1 MKRHGI
7 HPVEDI
13 EAATAQVKPPA
24 ADWLKEF
31 VAGIPDKPLPP
42 PLLSKKAR
50 PEVERLAGLSIDV
63 YEAERKAA
71 AEKLGM
77 RASALDGVVKTIRQP
92 LTGGLMHIRAVE
104 PSPDPVDGAQLLEE
118 LRAAIEHYVKLPPGG
133 AVAAALWVLH
143 SHTVEAAFLSPILL
157 ISSPVYGCGKTSLLT
172 VLRELVQRPLATSN
186 ISPAALFRCIEKYQP
201 TLVIDEA
208 DTFAKLSDELRNILN
223 AGHTRALAYV
233 VRTTGDNHEPK
244 SFSTFGAKVLAA
256 IGKMPPTVVSRSV
269 QIKMKR
275 LAAGES
281 VERLRLDRLDH
292 LKPLAQRAARWAID
306 HLDQLRAADPDIPP
320 TLRLRHADNWRVLFA
335 IADKAGGD
343 WPRLARHAAELL
355 DEPDDD
361 DTLGVVLLGDIRELF
376 EQRRVSHFSSQDI
389 VEHLVSLENRKWAE
403 LPPSGKPLSKNRLA
417 ALLRQFE
424 VTPRGVRVG
433 DRTPKGYPLADF
445 ADAFSRYLPPI
456 KPQQRNNADA
466 S

>member
-13 EAATAQVKPPA
+13 EAATVPVKPPA

-50 PEVERLAGLSIDV
+50 PVVERLATLPVDV
-63 YEAERKAA
+63 YEIERKPA

-77 RASALDGVVKTIRQP
+77 RASVLDGVVKTIRQP

-104 PSPDPVDGAQLLEE
+104 PSPDPVKGAALLEE
-118 LRAAIEHYVKLPPGG
+118 LVATIERYLKLPSGA

-143 SHTVEAAFLSPILL
+143 SHAIEATFLSPILL
-157 ISSPVYGCGKTSLLT
+157 ITSPVYGCGKTTLLT
-172 VLRELVQRPLATSN
+172 VLRELVQRPLPTSN
-186 ISPAALFRCIEKYQP
+186 ISPAALYRCIEEYQP
-201 TLVIDEA
+201 VLLIDEA

-223 AGHTRALAYV
+223 AGHTRAMAYV

-256 IGKMPPTVVSRSV
+256 IGNMPPTIVSRSV
-269 QIKMKR
+269 QIKLKQ
-275 LAAGES
+275 LAMGET

-292 LKPLAQRAARWAID
+292 LMPLAQRAARWAID
-306 HLDQLRAADPDIPP
+306 HIEQLRDADPEIPP

-335 IADKAGGD
+335 VADAAGGD

-355 DEPDDD
+355 DEPDDE
-361 DTLGVVLLGDIRELF
+361 DTLGLVLLGDIRELF
-376 EQRRVSHFSSQDI
+376 EQRGEPHLTSADI
-389 VEHLVSLENRKWAE
+389 VEHLVGLENRKWAE
-403 LPPSGKPLSKNRLA
+403 LNNGKQLSKNRLA
-417 ALLRQFE
+417 ALLKQFE

-433 DRTPKGYPLADF
+433 DRTPKGYALADF
-445 ADAFSRYLPPI
+445 TNSFSRYLPPI
-456 KPQQRNNADA
+456 EPQQRNNADA
-466 S
+466 N

>member
-13 EAATAQVKPPA
+13 EAATVRVKPPA
-24 ADWLKEF
+24 PDWMKEF

-42 PLLSKKAR
+42 PMLSKKAR
-50 PEVERLAGLSIDV
+50 PEVERLASLPIDV

-77 RASALDGVVKTIRQP
+77 RAGTLDGVVKTIRQP

-118 LRAAIEHYVKLPPGG
+118 LAAAIERYVKLPAGG
-133 AVAAALWVLH
+133 AVVAALWVLH

-292 LKPLAQRAARWAID
+292 LKPLAQRAARWALD
-306 HLDQLRAADPDIPP
+306 HIEQLPAADPDIPAN
-320 TLRLRHADNWRVLFA
+320 LRNRHADNWRPLLA
-335 IADKAGGD
+335 IADAAGGD

-361 DTLGVVLLGDIRELF
+361 DTLGLVLLGDIRELF
-376 EQRRVSHFSSQDI
+376 EQRGDPHLTSADI
-389 VEHLVSLENRKWAE
+389 VEHLVGLESRKWAE
-403 LPPSGKPLSKNRLA
+403 LNNGKQLSKNRLA
-417 ALLRQFE
+417 ALLKQFD
-424 VTPRGVRVG
+424 VTPRSVRVG
-433 DRTPKGYPLADF
+433 DRTPKGYHVADF
-445 ADAFSRYLPPI
+445 TDAFSRYLPPNE
-456 KPQQRNNADA
+456 PQQRNNADA
-466 S
+466 N

>member
-13 EAATAQVKPPA
+13 EAATVPVKPPA
-24 ADWLKEF
+24 ADRLKEF
-31 VAGIPDKPLPP
+31 AAGIPDKPLPP

-50 PEVERLAGLSIDV
+50 PEVERLASLPVDD
-63 YEAERKAA
+63 YETERKAA

-77 RASALDGVVKTIRQP
+77 RVGELDGVVKTIRQP

-118 LRAAIEHYVKLPPGG
+118 LATAIERHVKLPPGG
-133 AVAAALWVLH
+133 AVVAALWVLH
-143 SHTVEAAFLSPILL
+143 SHALEATFLSPILL
-157 ISSPVYGCGKTSLLT
+157 ITSPVYGCGKTSLLT
-172 VLRELVQRPLATSN
+172 VLRELVQRPLPTSN
-186 ISPAALFRCIEKYQP
+186 ISPAALYRCIEEYQP
-201 TLVIDEA
+201 TLLIDEA

-223 AGHTRALAYV
+223 AGHTRAMAYV

-269 QIKMKR
+269 QIKLKR
-275 LAAGES
+275 LAVGES

-335 IADKAGGD
+335 IADAAGGD

-376 EQRRVSHFSSQDI
+376 EQRGETHLNSQNI
-389 VEHLVSLENRKWAE
+389 VDHLASLENRKWAE
-403 LPPSGKPLSKNRLA
+403 LNNGKPLSKNRLA
-417 ALLRQFE
+417 ALLKPFE
-424 VTPRGVRVG
+424 RGSPGAAGR
-433 DRTPKGYPLADF
+433 RTHPEGLPLG
-445 ADAFSRYLPPI
+445 
-456 KPQQRNNADA
+456 
-466 S
+466 